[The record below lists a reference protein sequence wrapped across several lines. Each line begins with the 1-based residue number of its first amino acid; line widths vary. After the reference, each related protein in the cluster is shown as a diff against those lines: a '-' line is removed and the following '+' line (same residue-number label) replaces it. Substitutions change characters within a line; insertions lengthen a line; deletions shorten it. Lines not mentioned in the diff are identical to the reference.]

1 MSEREP
7 AIALAQT
14 RLLRPPALHG
24 EVEIV
29 RAGVAERAF
38 PAHLSAG
45 LGLCVKSG
53 AAHDVVANGRPL
65 VYPDDA
71 VSIRAPG
78 CVWASGAGRHGFVSL
93 DVEPTF
99 LHGISAASG
108 MRFVPRAALPS
119 LSRAAAALAT
129 ADSELYAEQLLTA
142 LLDRVVQ
149 AGLLVHEPD
158 PEARGA
164 VAAGRDFLA
173 IHLDGRPTL
182 TETAEAAGVDRFT
195 LLRRFRRELNTTPH
209 AYLVM
214 LRLTRAQSRLAAGVP
229 PADAAV
235 ESGFSDQAH
244 LGRWFRRVHGITPTA
259 YARQTRPQ
267 FRSRPGRRPR
277 QHLAE

>member
-1 MSEREP
+1 MSESGP

-14 RLLRPPALHG
+14 RLLRPPTLRGA
-24 EVEIV
+24 VEIV
-29 RAGVAERAF
+29 RAGVAQRAF

-78 CVWASGAGRHGFVSL
+78 CVWASGPGRHGFVSL
-93 DVEPTF
+93 DVEPAF
-99 LHGISAASG
+99 LRGISAAPG
-108 MRFVPRAALPS
+108 MRFAPRAALPS
-119 LSRAAAALAT
+119 LRRAAAALAA
-129 ADSELYAEQLLTA
+129 ADSELYAEQLLTG
-142 LLDRVVQ
+142 LLDRVVD

-158 PEARGA
+158 PEASRA
-164 VAAGRDFLA
+164 VAAGREFLA
-173 IHLDGRPTL
+173 TNVIGRPTL
-182 TETAEAAGVDRFT
+182 TETAQAAGVDRFT

-214 LRLTRAQSRLAAGVP
+214 LRLIRAQSRLAAGVP

-235 ESGFSDQAH
+235 ESGFADQAH

-259 YARQTRPQ
+259 YARQARPQ
-267 FRSRPGRRPR
+267 FRSRPVRDRRK
-277 QHLAE
+277 HLAG